1 MENDLDDALEDLEA
15 QDFIDADELQMRD
28 IGEDY
33 DNGDPYGD
41 ERETGD
47 DY

>member
-1 MENDLDDALEDLEA
+1 LDLEDALDDMAA

-33 DNGDPYGD
+33 FDGDPFGEEYGG
-41 ERETGD
+41 EEE
-47 DY
+47 